1 MPLPMII
8 PTLIGTSTTPLGEA
22 KHGEDP
28 EQHEHQPAAD
38 KDDVPVAGLTEILSL
53 DAPLRF

>member
-1 MPLPMII
+1 MII

-53 DAPLRF
+53 DAPLPF